1 MNNLISKKR
10 LTIWSYNRKKINNK
24 NNNYWILKHQ
34 KQKMKMMKMENVK
47 MINQKIYKINN
58 KNI

>member
-47 MINQKIYKINN
+47 MINQKIYKIKN